1 MKQEMKAWREFLFE
15 EEPLR
20 NQEQNGKKL
29 AAKAANN
36 INKLSQEDKE
46 ALEKLQ
52 KLLPALVMSAADAPE
67 INEPIGERIRGSG
80 KRAKNLRIAARRE
93 QILKR
98 AGLPAN
104 AKLNDL
110 DSEQKRMYAA
120 TKKEIQNDE
129 YMSVQGDGGQTSLL
143 LTKLDELPG
152 VRRIPGITA
161 ALTALFQTDD
171 LTILSA
177 IEALSSITGPLG
189 I

>member
-1 MKQEMKAWREFLFE
+1 MKKLMTEWRQFLKE
-15 EEPLR
+15 EESLSS
-20 NQEQNGKKL
+20 QEQHGKKL
-29 AAKAANN
+29 AKKAVRN

-67 INEPIGERIRGSG
+67 INEPIGERVRGSG
-80 KRAKNLRIAARRE
+80 KKAKNLRRAARRE
-93 QILKR
+93 KILKI

-110 DSEQKRMYAA
+110 DSEQKAMYDAA
-120 TKKEIQNDE
+120 KKELQNDE
-129 YMSVQGDGGQTSLL
+129 YMSLEGDGGQASLL

-161 ALTALFQTDD
+161 VLTTLFQTDD